1 VERDPN
7 PGPGLPPGTVGL
19 VCGETGAVLSDVL
32 EADNAEGW
40 WPDGHRYAFTVN
52 SAIGCGLHHTHETPT
67 QDEIAVR
74 VAEAKQFQTV
84 IWHRVK
90 VKR

>member
-1 VERDPN
+1 M
-7 PGPGLPPGTVGL
+7 PPGTVGL
-19 VCGETGAVLSDVL
+19 LCGETGNVLSDVL
-32 EADNAEGW
+32 EADWPEGW
-40 WPDGHRYAFTVN
+40 WPDGRRFAFSTD
-52 SAIGCGLHHTHETPT
+52 SSWCDHAHETPT
-67 QDEIAVR
+67 QDEIAAR